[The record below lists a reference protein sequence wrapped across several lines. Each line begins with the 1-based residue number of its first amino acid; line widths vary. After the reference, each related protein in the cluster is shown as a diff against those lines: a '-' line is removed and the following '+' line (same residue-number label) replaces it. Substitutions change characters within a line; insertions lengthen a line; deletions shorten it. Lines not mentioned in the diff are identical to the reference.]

1 MNIKGIT
8 IGQYISNPIIFG
20 YWTKDSSSFVFTFK
34 DNKPMKFNITN
45 YHGNKSYAFW
55 LYEESTCWLFKIG
68 DNDIVVYK
76 QDKYKTSIFQD
87 KKSSFDYKG
96 IENALIGKIG
106 KELFEM
112 KRLIVIQMI

>member
-1 MNIKGIT
+1 M
-8 IGQYISNPIIFG
+8 
-20 YWTKDSSSFVFTFK
+20 
-34 DNKPMKFNITN
+34 
-45 YHGNKSYAFW
+45 
-55 LYEESTCWLFKIG
+55 FKIG
-68 DNDIVVYK
+68 DNDIIVYK

-96 IENALIGKIG
+96 IENALIGKTG